1 MIEYLKNQTA
11 AFYLRFINA
20 VLVLIGVVFSILCS
34 SGAYKITQLNT
45 VIAGA
50 VIVIILDCIVMVLL
64 GKIKNKIYIDLMR
77 WVVILVICG
86 MLGLMIIN
94 RITLMGYVYFSNL
107 EANNPVAVE
116 AMNRA
121 VISWVFYGIALV
133 VSIIDGFLKHKEN

>member
-1 MIEYLKNQTA
+1 MIEYLKKQTA

-20 VLVLIGVVFSILCS
+20 VVVLIGVIFSILCS

-50 VIVIILDCIVMVLL
+50 VIVIIFDCIIMVLL
-64 GKIKNKIYIDLMR
+64 NKIKNVIYIDLMR

-86 MLGLMIIN
+86 MLSIMISE
-94 RITLMGYVYFSNL
+94 RTTLMGYVYFSNL
-107 EANNPVAVE
+107 EANNPVAV
-116 AMNRA
+116 ASMTGA

-133 VSIIDGFLKHKEN
+133 ISIIDGFLKHKEN